1 MHIASRLTRSL
12 HEDRAARAL
21 LDDRH
26 PLVRAVYRTSVA
38 LERSCVVCG
47 MACAS
52 AAGHLEGVHGALAY
66 LVASVVVQ
74 GALACDLAL
83 LASRR
88 VHCARDLIIH
98 GRTDLPLHT
107 VQRERGR
114 LLDPARRAVF
124 ADQLDAIRQAAQRP
138 VPRLR
143 AARPMFNLRVVTAVD
158 PELAVVARRL
168 RSETPGVRGIAMAQR
183 LLSDGCSPLY
193 GASTGALRE
202 ELRRIIFMLGG

>member
-12 HEDRAARAL
+12 EEDRAARAFL
-21 LDDRH
+21 GDRH

-38 LERSCVVCG
+38 VERSCVVCG

-52 AAGHLEGVHGALAY
+52 AAAHLEGVHGALAY

-88 VHCARDLIIH
+88 GDCARELIIQ
-98 GRTDLPLHT
+98 GRADLPLDA

-114 LLDPARRAVF
+114 LLDPGRRAAL
-124 ADQLDAIRQAAQRP
+124 ADQLEAIRQAAQGP
-138 VPRLR
+138 VPRPP
-143 AARPMFNLRVVTAVD
+143 AARPMFKLRVVAAVD

-168 RSETPGVRGIAMAQR
+168 RSEPQGVRGIAMAQR
-183 LLSDGCSPLY
+183 LLTDGGSPLY

-202 ELRRIIFMLGG
+202 ELRRLIFMLGG